1 VTTLRVVWPIVDPTV
16 PAAQIAA
23 EVREDLPG
31 IAAACGARVTGQPT
45 LRVADGSH
53 VPGHPRVSR
62 WVLIAEAPARA
73 VALRPYRSA
82 TPGTLRQEQQA

>member
-31 IAAACGARVTGQPT
+31 IAAA
-45 LRVADGSH
+45 
-53 VPGHPRVSR
+53 
-62 WVLIAEAPARA
+62 PARA
-73 VALRPYRSA
+73 VALRPYRRA